1 MIAHRGSSAEL
12 PENTLPAFER
22 AIEDGADFVELDVHA
37 RPDGALVVTH
47 GAPRRGEPLPPLAE
61 AIELCRGRIGV
72 MVELK
77 TPYRYR
83 RHHVVERTLELLDD
97 DAVIVCFEAGA
108 IETVRHLRP
117 SMPTIQHVAFVSI
130 RRAAAAG
137 CWAAGFGDRR
147 ATRGALA
154 AAKRRGLATTVYTV
168 NEPARMLELAALGV
182 TGIFTDRPRLA
193 RECLAEPP
201 RA

>member
-1 MIAHRGSSAEL
+1 
-12 PENTLPAFER
+12 
-22 AIEDGADFVELDVHA
+22 
-37 RPDGALVVTH
+37 VTH
-47 GAPRRGEPLPPLAE
+47 GAPRRGEALPSLAE
-61 AIELCRGRIGV
+61 VIELCSGRIGV

-108 IETVRHLRP
+108 IGTVRRLRP
-117 SMPTIQHVAFVSI
+117 AMRTIQHVAFVSI

-137 CWAAGFGDRR
+137 CWGAGFGDRR
-147 ATRGALA
+147 ATRRALEA
-154 AAKRRGLATTVYTV
+154 ARRRGLATTVYTV
-168 NEPARMLELAALGV
+168 NEPARLLELAALEV

-201 RA
+201 NA